1 MLKVLRLFILA
12 LLFIIWSCSDDEIK
26 IDEEILIEET
36 NPEEV
41 IAKLASINLTSI
53 MIDSAKN
60 LMLYNGVNLEFD
72 SLVVVNKDTFDIL
85 PNDSELFLGKKYQL
99 IKNNESYNFY
109 RTEIPLIILDTEGS
123 EIPDEPKIGGTIKI
137 LDDGEIDFQG
147 FIGIE
152 RRGGFSQTFPKKS
165 YGIELWEDINGEDDV
180 KESLLELRKDDDWIL
195 DALWNEPLRVRDYT
209 AHEIWLSMARYNY
222 SVEEPETV
230 LGINRNYAEVF
241 LNGAYRGIYY
251 LGERVDRKQLNL
263 KDFEDKLRGEL
274 YKGVN
279 LALGTGFQG
288 LDEFSNAAT
297 YWSGYEAEYPDDI
310 GELDWT
316 NLHDLVDFV
325 VNSSEEI
332 FDAEIGTRLD
342 MENAVDYFI
351 FLNITYAIDNTGK
364 NLYTARYN
372 QETPYFFVAWD
383 LDGTFGNSWTGER
396 LTDSNNIL
404 TNGLY
409 ERLISNP
416 IFVAML
422 KERWAFLKSDVL
434 SETTINSKF
443 VDNYNFLKGNGVYE
457 RERMDETLPFNYSD
471 TEIEYITSWNSSRR
485 VFLDNYIN
493 GL

>member
-1 MLKVLRLFILA
+1 
-12 LLFIIWSCSDDEIK
+12 
-26 IDEEILIEET
+26 
-36 NPEEV
+36 
-41 IAKLASINLTSI
+41 
-53 MIDSAKN
+53 
-60 LMLYNGVNLEFD
+60 
-72 SLVVVNKDTFDIL
+72 
-85 PNDSELFLGKKYQL
+85 
-99 IKNNESYNFY
+99 
-109 RTEIPLIILDTEGS
+109 
-123 EIPDEPKIGGTIKI
+123 
-137 LDDGEIDFQG
+137 
-147 FIGIE
+147 
-152 RRGGFSQTFPKKS
+152 
-165 YGIELWEDINGEDDV
+165 
-180 KESLLELRKDDDWIL
+180 
-195 DALWNEPLRVRDYT
+195 
-209 AHEIWLSMARYNY
+209 
-222 SVEEPETV
+222 
-230 LGINRNYAEVF
+230 
-241 LNGAYRGIYY
+241 
-251 LGERVDRKQLNL
+251 
-263 KDFEDKLRGEL
+263 
-274 YKGVN
+274 
-279 LALGTGFQG
+279 
-288 LDEFSNAAT
+288 
-297 YWSGYEAEYPDDI
+297 
-310 GELDWT
+310 
-316 NLHDLVDFV
+316 
-325 VNSSEEI
+325 
-332 FDAEIGTRLD
+332 